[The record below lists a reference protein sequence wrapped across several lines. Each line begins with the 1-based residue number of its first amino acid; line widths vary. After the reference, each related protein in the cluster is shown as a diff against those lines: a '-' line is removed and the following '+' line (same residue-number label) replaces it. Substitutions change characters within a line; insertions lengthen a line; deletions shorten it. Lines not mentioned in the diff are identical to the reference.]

1 MNLLKKFKC
10 TVTKE
15 TNMEIEID
23 ESIWTPETICAWSKS
38 FYDADDLKGV
48 VEHVAR
54 LKSKYEDGEFIEG
67 FGIPMIDG
75 KKPYPYIE
83 DNHMAK
89 DINICNQSVD
99 TDVDME
105 EL

>member
-1 MNLLKKFKC
+1 MKKYRC
-10 TVTKE
+10 TVTRE
-15 TNMEIEID
+15 TAMEIEID
-23 ESIWTPETICAWSKS
+23 ESIWTPEAIRAWSES
-38 FYDADDLKGV
+38 FYDADDLSTV

-75 KKPYPYIE
+75 IKPYPYIE
-83 DNHMAK
+83 DNRMAK

-99 TDVDME
+99 TSVDVE
-105 EL
+105 EI

>member
-1 MNLLKKFKC
+1 MKKFKC
-10 TVTKE
+10 TVTRE
-15 TNMEIEID
+15 TTMEIEID
-23 ESIWTPETICAWSKS
+23 DSVWTPDAIRAWSKS

-83 DNHMAK
+83 DNQMAK
-89 DINICNQSVD
+89 DINICNQSVYSD
-99 TDVDME
+99 IDVE

>member
-1 MNLLKKFKC
+1 MKKFKC
-10 TVTKE
+10 TVTRE
-15 TNMEIEID
+15 TTMEIEID
-23 ESIWTPETICAWSKS
+23 ESIWTPETIRAWSKS
-38 FYDADDLKGV
+38 FYDADDLNDV

-83 DNHMAK
+83 DNQIAK